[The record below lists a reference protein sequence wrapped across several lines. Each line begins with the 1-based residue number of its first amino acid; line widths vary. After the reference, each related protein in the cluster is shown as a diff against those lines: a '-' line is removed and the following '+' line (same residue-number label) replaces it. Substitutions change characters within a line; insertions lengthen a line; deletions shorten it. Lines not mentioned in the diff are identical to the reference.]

1 MNVEIT
7 KDYKWDAIFRE
18 RGQQHIQLLYKA
30 SQLTWGAIYDNNMDF
45 NGSCKC
51 NSMIF
56 K

>member
-7 KDYKWDAIFRE
+7 KDYEWGAILRE

-30 SQLTWGAIYDNNMDF
+30 SQWTWGAINNYNMDL

>member
-7 KDYKWDAIFRE
+7 KDYKWDAILRKG
-18 RGQQHIQLLYKA
+18 GQQYIHLLYKA
-30 SQLTWGAIYDNNMDF
+30 SQLMYDYNMDL